1 MKELEFEFEPAPWA
15 ALTEALQPGQCVS
28 ALQLLAALEGEDD
41 ETVQEALQALE
52 QQQIALDIRA
62 LPADFGT
69 GDTAVRLHRE
79 QQLVQSGTLLT
90 ALEENDPLRLYLEE
104 VAMIPAAGDV
114 QLLAQLY
121 IQGDESVVPQLV
133 NLMISRVI
141 SLAEEHTGRGVLLL
155 DLIQEGSLGLW
166 QGILCYTG
174 GDVESHCDWWIRQ
187 YLAKAVLLQARAG
200 GVGQSLRTYMED
212 YRDADQ
218 RLLTELGRNPTLAE
232 IAQQLHITMEM
243 AELLEQMM
251 AAARAVQQ
259 IKAHSEPPE
268 QTPEDDLAV
277 EDTAYFQSRQRIA
290 ELLSTLSPEDARLL
304 TLRFGLE
311 GGLPLNPQQTGER
324 LGLTAEEVVSREAA
338 ALQQLRGQSAST
350 QT

>member
-15 ALTEALQPGQCVS
+15 ALLEALQPGQAIS
-28 ALQLLAALEGEDD
+28 ALQLLAALESEDD
-41 ETVQEALQALE
+41 ETVQEVLQSLE
-52 QQQIALDIRA
+52 EQHITLDVRT

-69 GDTAVRLHRE
+69 GDTAVRLRRE

-104 VAMIPAAGDV
+104 IAMIPAAGDV

-121 IQGDESVVPQLV
+121 AQGDVSVQQRLV
-133 NLMISRVI
+133 DLMISRVI
-141 SLAEEHTGRGVLLL
+141 FLAGEHTGRGVLLL

-166 QGILCYTG
+166 QGILSYTG
-174 GDVESHCDWWIRQ
+174 GDFESHCDWWIRQ
-187 YLAKAVLLQARAG
+187 YLAKAVMLQSRAG

-212 YRDADQ
+212 YRDTDQ
-218 RLLTELGRNPTLAE
+218 QLLTELGRNPTLAE
-232 IAQQLHITMEM
+232 IARQLHITEEM
-243 AELLEQMM
+243 AQLLEQMM
-251 AAARAVQQ
+251 TAARTVQQ
-259 IKAHSEPPE
+259 IKAQQEPPE
-268 QTPEDDLAV
+268 QSPEDDQAV
-277 EDTAYFQSRQRIA
+277 EDTAYFQSRRRIE
-290 ELLSTLSPEDARLL
+290 ELLSSLSAEDAKLL

-324 LGLTAEEVVSREAA
+324 LGLTAEEMVSREAA
-338 ALQQLRGQSAST
+338 ALQQLRRQSGSS